1 MKRILFGVGVAAIA
15 STLGTSALAADLP
28 LKAPPLPVAV
38 YNWTGFYVGGNLGYS
53 WGRSSTTTSFFDAT
67 SGALLSADARRFNMD
82 GGIGGVQAG
91 YNWQRDKWLFGVEAD
106 IQASGQRGDG
116 LFACGG
122 GALTPRA
129 ALNSACVPGHVGD
142 TTAGD
147 VAAFPVGDA
156 LSQKLQWFGTLR
168 GRIGP
173 TITPTVL
180 LYVTGGLAYG
190 EVKTFEAV
198 NGVNITGQN
207 GTNNST
213 STPVAAAFGST
224 STRVGW
230 TVGGGIEGAIGGNWT
245 AKLEYLYMDLGTVSA
260 SFITPIL
267 TPAGSLLGIRY
278 SSHITD
284 NILRVG
290 VNYRFGGP
298 VVARY

>member
-1 MKRILFGVGVAAIA
+1 MLPRFTAFVSSGCGFDVTAIGAQSAYAVRRGIWFLLLPKLGPARSPGFLLRYPTRSCEPALALEFQYASTGSLFDLALARRDGALCDCCALWHSRDSGWHAGRLCLAWTVDSVRGHLMKRILFGVAAIA

-156 LSQKLQWFGTLR
+156 LSQKLEWFGTLR

-173 TITPTVL
+173 TI
-180 LYVTGGLAYG
+180 
-190 EVKTFEAV
+190 
-198 NGVNITGQN
+198 
-207 GTNNST
+207 
-213 STPVAAAFGST
+213 
-224 STRVGW
+224 
-230 TVGGGIEGAIGGNWT
+230 
-245 AKLEYLYMDLGTVSA
+245 
-260 SFITPIL
+260 
-267 TPAGSLLGIRY
+267 
-278 SSHITD
+278 
-284 NILRVG
+284 
-290 VNYRFGGP
+290 
-298 VVARY
+298 

>member
-1 MKRILFGVGVAAIA
+1 M
-15 STLGTSALAADLP
+15 P

-38 YNWTGFYVGGNLGYS
+38 YNWTGFYVGGNVGYS
-53 WGRSSTTTSFFDAT
+53 WGHSSTTTTFYDGNT
-67 SGALLSADARRFNMD
+67 GTLLSAGAAGFNMD
-82 GGIGGVQAG
+82 GAIGGVQAG
-91 YNWQRDKWLFGVEAD
+91 YNWQRDKWVFGIEAD

-116 LFACGG
+116 LFTCAG
-122 GALTPRA
+122 GALAPRPA
-129 ALNSACVPGHVGD
+129 ALNGTCTPGHVGD
-142 TTAGD
+142 TAPFD

-180 LYVTGGLAYG
+180 LYATGGLAYG
-190 EVKTFEAV
+190 EVKTFESV
-198 NGVNITGQN
+198 NGVNITGVN

-213 STPVAAAFGST
+213 STPVFAAFGNT

-230 TVGGGIEGAIGGNWT
+230 TVGAGIEGAISGNWT
-245 AKLEYLYMDLGTVSA
+245 AKAEYLYIDLGTVSA
-260 SFITPIL
+260 SFLTPI
-267 TPAGSLLGIRY
+267 TTTGGGLLGIRY

-290 VNYRFGGP
+290 LNYRFAGP
-298 VVARY
+298 VVAKY